1 MDQAQAREALKQAL
15 RAKLTE
21 AAGDGA
27 GNAEELDDLIKEAV
41 DDILSSYE
49 GDLSALSDE
58 EIAAAINDLVAQV
71 LTELPD

>member
-58 EIAAAINDLVAQV
+58 EIAAVINDLVAQV

>member
-15 RAKLTE
+15 RAKLAE

-27 GNAEELDDLIKEAV
+27 GTDGELDNLITEAV
-41 DDILSSYE
+41 DEILSGYQ

-58 EIAAAINDLVAQV
+58 DIAAVVNDLVAQV